1 VELQTPDGRS
11 LELVVAGPSEGMPL
25 VLHHGTPGA
34 AVTFD
39 RLVDA
44 AARHGL
50 RTVVYARPGYGRSTA
65 RPGRSVA
72 DAAADVTVVLDALG
86 AAEFVTVGWS
96 GGGPH
101 ALAAAALLPDRCRGA
116 ATIAGV
122 APCGAQGLDWLAGMG
137 AENVAEFGA
146 ALAGEQ
152 PLSDYLEKEAAGLAG
167 VQAREVAAA
176 LGDLVS
182 DVDRAAI
189 TGDFA
194 EYLAASFRT
203 SVSTG
208 IAGWRDDDLAFAK
221 DWGFALDAVA
231 VPVTI
236 WQGDQDRMVP
246 YEHGR
251 WLADHVAG
259 ARGRLLA
266 GEGHLTLGIAKFD
279 EVLAELC

>member
-11 LELVVAGPSEGMPL
+11 LELVVAGPSDGTPL

-34 AVTFD
+34 AVVFE
-39 RLVDA
+39 RLVDTA
-44 AARHGL
+44 GRHGL
-50 RTVVYARPGYGRSTA
+50 RTVVYARPGYGRSA
-65 RPGRSVA
+65 PLPGRSVA

-122 APCGAQGLDWLAGMG
+122 APYGAAGLDWLAGMG
-137 AENVAEFGA
+137 EENVAEFGA

-167 VQAREVAAA
+167 VEPGEVAAT
-176 LGDLVS
+176 LDGLVS
-182 DVDRAAI
+182 DVDRTAI

-194 EYLAASFRT
+194 EYLAASFRR

-221 DWGFALDAVA
+221 DWGLALDAVT

-246 YEHGR
+246 YDHGR
-251 WLADHVAG
+251 WLAGNVAG
-259 ARGRLLA
+259 ARVRLLS
-266 GEGHLTLGIAKFD
+266 GEGHLTLGVTRFD
-279 EVLAELC
+279 EVLAELR

>member
-11 LELVVAGPSEGMPL
+11 LELAVAGPSEGMPL

-34 AVTFD
+34 AVMFD
-39 RLVDA
+39 RLVDI

-50 RTVVYARPGYGRSTA
+50 RTVVYARPGYGRSSP

-116 ATIAGV
+116 ATVAGV
-122 APCGAQGLDWLAGMG
+122 APYGAAGLDWLAGMG
-137 AENVAEFGA
+137 EENVTEFGA

-152 PLSDYLEKEAAGLAG
+152 PLSDYLAKEAAGLAG
-167 VQAREVAAA
+167 VRPEEVAAA

-194 EYLAASFRT
+194 EYLAASFRR

-231 VPVTI
+231 APVTI

-251 WLADHVAG
+251 WLAGHVSG
-259 ARGRLLA
+259 ARARLLP
-266 GEGHLTLGIAKFD
+266 GEGHLTLAVAGFD
-279 EVLAELC
+279 EVLAQVR

>member
-11 LELVVAGPSEGMPL
+11 LELVVAGPSDGTPL

-34 AVTFD
+34 AVVFD
-39 RLVDA
+39 RLVDTA
-44 AARHGL
+44 GRHGL
-50 RTVVYARPGYGRSTA
+50 RTVVYARPGYGRSA
-65 RPGRSVA
+65 PLPGRSVA

-122 APCGAQGLDWLAGMG
+122 APYGAAGLDWLAGMG
-137 AENVAEFGA
+137 EENVAEFGA

-167 VQAREVAAA
+167 VEPGEVAAT
-176 LGDLVS
+176 LDGLVS
-182 DVDRAAI
+182 DVDRTAI

-194 EYLAASFRT
+194 EYLAASFRR

-221 DWGFALDAVA
+221 DWGLALDAVT

-246 YEHGR
+246 YDHGR
-251 WLADHVAG
+251 WLAGNVAG
-259 ARGRLLA
+259 ARVRLLS
-266 GEGHLTLGIAKFD
+266 GEGHLTLGVTRFD
-279 EVLAELC
+279 EVLAELR

>member
-11 LELVVAGPSEGMPL
+11 LELVVAGPAEGTPL

-34 AVTFD
+34 AVVFD
-39 RLVDA
+39 RSVDA

-50 RTVVYARPGYGRSTA
+50 RTVVYARPGYGRSTP

-101 ALAAAALLPDRCRGA
+101 ALAAAALLPDRCRGV

-122 APCGAQGLDWLAGMG
+122 APYGAQGLDWLAGMG

-167 VQAREVAAA
+167 VRPRAVAAA

-221 DWGFALDAVA
+221 DWGFALDAVT

-246 YEHGR
+246 YDHGR
-251 WLADHVAG
+251 WLAGHVSG
-259 ARGRLLA
+259 ARVRLLA
-266 GEGHLTLGIAKFD
+266 GEGHLTLGITRFD
-279 EVLAELC
+279 EVLAELR